1 MNKLHGSKSFYGYS
15 YSLMKHSEL
24 DRKEC
29 QMDET
34 DLVDS
39 NETLCSLLVSL
50 LPPIDYH
57 YQFGC
62 EVEDCVPNDIEDK
75 KLKLLITVVKALRT
89 KASLNIPK
97 VHPSICSFIH
107 VSIRQSFIYSLMTA
121 LNTMWLEYLVGTI
134 FGRLDTKQSW

>member
-15 YSLMKHSEL
+15 CSLMNHSEF

-57 YQFGC
+57 YQIGC

-75 KLKLLITVVKALRT
+75 KLKLLITIMNALRT

-97 VHPSICSFIH
+97 VHPSIYSSVHSFMWPSVSHSSIH
-107 VSIRQSFIYSLMTA
+107 
-121 LNTMWLEYLVGTI
+121 
-134 FGRLDTKQSW
+134 